1 MCFIKNIDFN
11 KFSVYPITE
20 VLNEDI
26 IVVKILYKRPIN
38 IFFFK
43 KYNYYSPCQK
53 YKYYSPY
60 EGYMYIKGE
69 LNISPLGIHINRV
82 SDDWSINIM
91 INEGFHS
98 FCSEKD
104 AQNSY
109 LIKNFE
115 AVLCKCII
123 PKDSTI
129 SSNGSEIVSNQ
140 IIFIEELK

>member
-1 MCFIKNIDFN
+1 MCLIKTI
-11 KFSVYPITE
+11 K
-20 VLNEDI
+20 LNELEKYYITNILKEDK
-26 IVVKILYKRPIN
+26 VVIKILYKEPIN
-38 IFFFK
+38 TFLFK
-43 KYNYYSPCQK
+43 K

-91 INEGFHS
+91 VNEGFHS
-98 FCSEKD
+98 FRTKNDAYKSE
-104 AQNSY
+104 
-109 LIKNFE
+109 LISDSR

-123 PKDSTI
+123 PKGSTI
-129 SSNGSEIVSNQ
+129 VYNDSEIVSNQ